1 MKLEAWKDAI
11 ELAREWVS
19 VSQSDTER
27 AGAHFMLGMAL
38 QTDGIRNK
46 REKSI
51 QESGSEFKAAFD
63 LNPKLASAH
72 YSYGV
77 TLARLHQDDAA
88 RAEFTAFLD
97 SDRKNPNLHS
107 RAERFLENM
116 NLARATMAPPFSLT
130 TLDGQRVSMDGLA
143 GKVVLIDFWATWC
156 GPCREALPHIRTIAK
171 KFDGQPLVILS
182 VSMDSDDAKWREFV
196 EKNGMTWLQ
205 YRDGRF
211 TGPLARQF
219 NVNAIPST
227 FTIDADG
234 VLEDQH
240 VGDANIEGKLKKL
253 IVQAAS
259 RKPASESGKSAESSD

>member
-1 MKLEAWKDAI
+1 
-11 ELAREWVS
+11 
-19 VSQSDTER
+19 
-27 AGAHFMLGMAL
+27 
-38 QTDGIRNK
+38 
-46 REKSI
+46 
-51 QESGSEFKAAFD
+51 
-63 LNPKLASAH
+63 
-72 YSYGV
+72 
-77 TLARLHQDDAA
+77 
-88 RAEFTAFLD
+88 
-97 SDRKNPNLHS
+97 
-107 RAERFLENM
+107 
-116 NLARATMAPPFSLT
+116 
-130 TLDGQRVSMDGLA
+130 
-143 GKVVLIDFWATWC
+143 
-156 GPCREALPHIRTIAK
+156 
-171 KFDGQPLVILS
+171 
-182 VSMDSDDAKWREFV
+182 MDSDDAKWREFV